1 MLMTNKKRIRFW
13 AILFLVLFALFI
25 VLQVPAVWLL
35 KKFAPDQRMLQN
47 VSGNIWQGQADWNI
61 NTLQGTVHWSTRPWE
76 LLRLRVA
83 SQVTI
88 HSGQTQLQ
96 GVIAYGVA
104 KNIYLQHFNGKISPE
119 TLSALVAW
127 QWPST
132 SINVKDLSVNYKGKT
147 GFQSAE
153 GQLSWSGGMLNYPIG
168 QRFERIDIPPLV
180 GEVSGEKEKLKLLL
194 KDSQKQR
201 MADMLV
207 GADGMLDVQI
217 TQRFLLHSPS
227 YQGKAGLDTAVI
239 STRQPL
245 TSLRGQ

>member
-1 MLMTNKKRIRFW
+1 MTNKKRIRFW
-13 AILFLVLFALFI
+13 AILFIALFAVFI

-35 KKFAPDQRMLQN
+35 KKFAPDLRMLQN

-61 NTLQGTVHWSTRPWE
+61 NELQGTVHWSTRPWE
-76 LLRLRVA
+76 LLRLRAA
-83 SQVTI
+83 SHLTI

-96 GVIAYGVA
+96 GVVAYGVA
-104 KNIYLQHFNGKISPE
+104 KNIYLQNFNGKISPE
-119 TLSALVAW
+119 TLATLVAW

-132 SINVKDLSVNYKGKT
+132 SMNVKDLSLNYKRKT
-147 GFQSAE
+147 GFQSGE

-180 GEVSGEKEKLKLLL
+180 GEVSVEKEKLKLLVR
-194 KDSQKQR
+194 DSQKQR
-201 MADMLV
+201 MADMSI

-217 TQRFLLHSPS
+217 TQRFLLHSPG

-245 TSLRGQ
+245 TSLRGK